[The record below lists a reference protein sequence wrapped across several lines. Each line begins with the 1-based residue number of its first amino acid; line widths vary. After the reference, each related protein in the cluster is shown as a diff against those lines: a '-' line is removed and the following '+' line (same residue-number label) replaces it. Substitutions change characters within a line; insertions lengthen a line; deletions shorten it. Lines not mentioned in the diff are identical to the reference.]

1 MLQKLCLLVTLGF
14 GILSQADQND
24 DLIQFIYGGDALPA
38 PPPSGD
44 AVSNMAVL
52 FVKPHAAGEPV
63 TALVESRLAEE
74 GIQITHKGELGY
86 DTIDKQQ
93 LIDKHYGAIAAKATI
108 LKPHELSPSA
118 KAQQSFK
125 QAFGLDWSAALANGV
140 VYNAMDAS
148 KKLNL
153 DAATLD
159 KKWSELKRDKD
170 LIKFG
175 GGFYAGKIDDVF
187 VINGFYMAMRAK
199 YTTSPAKIV
208 FYVVEWAADSMH
220 WADFR
225 SKFIGATNPAKAE
238 TTSLRGQVYAQ
249 WESLGLAA
257 QPDTGDNGIHASA
270 SPFEALVERM
280 NWVNAD
286 VSNDSFGKRLLALGV
301 PQDTVI
307 EYSTD
312 PQVAF
317 SGEKSSLFDLLE
329 DLNAEECAQKLA
341 KAYDESPIAT
351 IRYLYGGNTN
361 LNSGEDHSQTA
372 EVARFLY
379 GGSAEVED
387 DFTSTARFLFG
398 ADAAADHKGS
408 TTHEPTSQ
416 ESMSDDD
423 LIKFL
428 FGGEASNAPSD
439 DISELTEFLYGGSAP
454 APSRNNED
462 VEAVFVVN
470 TEPEP
475 SIDDVSS
482 VARFLYGGSAE
493 VEDDFTSTARF
504 LFGADAAADH
514 KGSTTHEAT
523 SQESM
528 SDDDLIKFLFG
539 GEASNAVDETEDIA
553 RFLFGGEAASPA
565 AASRGGAFN
574 PDANA
579 DDTLAAFLLG
589 GSAQAPRDEV
599 TELAQFLYGAGS
611 AVAHT
616 TNFDNSEEGTIK
628 FLLGGEAS
636 NAVDETEDIARFL
649 FGGEAASP
657 AAASSAEESVSS
669 IINFKPDANEDDA
682 LAAFLLGGSAQAPR
696 DEVTELAQ
704 FLYGAGSAVAHTTN
718 FDNSEEGTIK
728 FLLGGEAS
736 NAVDETEDIA
746 RFIFGGE
753 AASPAAASSVG
764 SEAEESVSS
773 IIDFKPDAN
782 EDDALAAFL
791 LGGSAQATPRGD
803 ETTELAQFLYGGGTA
818 ILHSTSFDT
827 TDEGT
832 IKFLYGGETSNAVDT
847 VEAVAKY
854 LYGGE
859 AATPSASPVVSEAE
873 ESINSVINF
882 LYSIETKAEKCTSDE
897 CIALALS
904 QMQAELS
911 ITDADLDQGLAW
923 GEDMVQY
930 CQWQSRNEA
939 SPSKMVAPPLPRD
952 YALPPAP
959 SVCKSVMASSH
970 LLVHAASL

>member
-1 MLQKLCLLVTLGF
+1 
-14 GILSQADQND
+14 
-24 DLIQFIYGGDALPA
+24 
-38 PPPSGD
+38 
-44 AVSNMAVL
+44 MAVL

-208 FYVVEWAADSMH
+208 FYVVEWATDSMH

-408 TTHEPTSQ
+408 TTHETTSQ
-416 ESMSDDD
+416 ESMSDYD

-428 FGGEASNAPSD
+428 FGGEASNVPSD
-439 DISELTEFLYGGSAP
+439 DVSDLTEFLYGGSTP
-454 APSRNNED
+454 APSRNNGD

-482 VARFLYGGSAE
+482 VARLLYGGSAE

-514 KGSTTHEAT
+514 KGSKTHEA
-523 SQESM
+523 SSLESM

-657 AAASSAEESVSS
+657 AAASS
-669 IINFKPDANEDDA
+669 
-682 LAAFLLGGSAQAPR
+682 
-696 DEVTELAQ
+696 
-704 FLYGAGSAVAHTTN
+704 
-718 FDNSEEGTIK
+718 
-728 FLLGGEAS
+728 
-736 NAVDETEDIA
+736 
-746 RFIFGGE
+746 
-753 AASPAAASSVG
+753 
-764 SEAEESVSS
+764 AEESVSS